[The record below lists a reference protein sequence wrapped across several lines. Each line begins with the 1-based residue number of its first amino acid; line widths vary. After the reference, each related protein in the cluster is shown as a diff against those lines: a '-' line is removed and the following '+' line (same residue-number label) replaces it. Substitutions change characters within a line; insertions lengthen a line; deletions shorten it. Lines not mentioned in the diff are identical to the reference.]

1 MSIWDELQKHVSETY
16 DTLSGGLLRN
26 HKEGLL
32 NLSPQ
37 QRTAVNKWR
46 EQDFGKDDSLIAST
60 IRNPIGAVEELAG
73 YIDKNV
79 KLASGLTP
87 YNPLDPYA
95 DARGALE
102 LAGMAELGS
111 IPFAPKSA
119 GGTLGTVAGYGTAKN
134 IAKKLDKKY
143 PDVDASISGNG
154 EHFTLDKL
162 IIDKANRKQGIG
174 GHFMDDLTGY
184 ADDTAKQLRLTADG
198 DFGGS
203 KAGQKRFYK
212 RHGFIENKGRNR
224 DYEFKENM
232 YREPDSQVIGDNDAF
247 KIAQRNATLPVKDG
261 GLGLPAN
268 NTAMDR
274 AKSLGF
280 DTNKDW
286 YHGTTE
292 NFDAFKK
299 PEYFNTPTF
308 LAPSEHLAN
317 QFAGDVGFDAYGTWN
332 SPQVI
337 KTINKASNT
346 FDVANKTQMDEL
358 IETMGHRDLGD
369 KIKGVKEGQFNMVE
383 DESTMQVLKDLGYDS
398 FNIREVPELAA
409 FKQAEFTGK
418 KFNDRHEARKFY
430 DEQLNK
436 WRYLGAGDSAKPKA
450 LRSGDIFEVRY
461 KGEMFNDID
470 RALHS
475 KNKAIFDPKN
485 IRSKFAAFDPFKRE
499 SANLLA
505 TGLLGSTVLGGLLN
519 EQRQQ
524 QTTY

>member
-232 YREPDSQVIGDNDAF
+232 YREPDSQTIGDNDAF

-274 AKSLGF
+274 AEALGF
-280 DTNKDW
+280 DIDNPVF
-286 YHGTTE
+286 HGTSTDFE
-292 NFDAFKK
+292 AFDPQRAIGTNYWSTTKRSGI
-299 PEYFNTPTF
+299 ESGN
-308 LAPSEHLAN
+308 
-317 QFAGDVGFDAYGTWN
+317 VGAQG
-332 SPQVI
+332 SGVI
-337 KTINKASNT
+337 KEMLYRGKKGAGWKEYNNLGT
-346 FDVANKTQMDEL
+346 DEL
-358 IETMGHRDLGD
+358 IAR
-369 KIKGVKEGQFNMVE
+369 
-383 DESTMQVLKDLGYDS
+383 GYDGL
-398 FNIREVPELAA
+398 RLPERDGSETISA
-409 FKQAEFTGK
+409 FFPQHYRDK
-418 KFNDRHEARKFY
+418 
-430 DEQLNK
+430 L
-436 WRYLGAGDSAKPKA
+436 
-450 LRSGDIFEVRY
+450 
-461 KGEMFNDID
+461 
-470 RALHS
+470 
-475 KNKAIFDPKN
+475 
-485 IRSKFAAFDPFKRE
+485 AAFDPFKRE

-505 TGLLGSTVLGGLLN
+505 SGLLGSTVLGGLLN

-524 QTTY
+524 PTTY